1 MRKVK
6 YKERKDGK
14 DKETTKNYDG
24 VRSTMTELASA
35 TEQSRQN
42 LTNKMSR
49 GNFTEKDIFKIAEAL
64 GCTVNIEFTLPDG
77 TTI

>member
-1 MRKVK
+1 MELSVKEKVHIIMD
-6 YKERKDGK
+6 RTGK
-14 DKETTKNYDG
+14 N
-24 VRSTMTELASA
+24 MTELAAA

>member
-1 MRKVK
+1 MDLSVSEKV
-6 YKERKDGK
+6 RIIMNRTGK
-14 DKETTKNYDG
+14 N
-24 VRSTMTELASA
+24 MTELAAASD
-35 TEQSRQN
+35 QSRQN

-77 TTI
+77 SKI

>member
-1 MRKVK
+1 MEFTVAEKIHIIMNRT
-6 YKERKDGK
+6 GM
-14 DKETTKNYDG
+14 N
-24 VRSTMTELASA
+24 MTELAQA

-49 GNFTEKDIFKIAEAL
+49 GNFTEKDIIKIAEAL

-77 TTI
+77 SKI